1 MRDAAHVH
9 TLHFVYSVVVCREIK
24 AIRDSCCNQA
34 ISRFDRW
41 SLSAMGMLQQSRKAE
56 YSTGMRRTVL
66 PLLLLLFA
74 IVLAAQTASDLAI
87 RYGDPDIDDACEPD
101 HRF

>member
-1 MRDAAHVH
+1 VWKRSMVRLLRHRQTKGPDSARSYLNRRA
-9 TLHFVYSVVVCREIK
+9 TPRLH
-24 AIRDSCCNQA
+24 
-34 ISRFDRW
+34 RFDRW